1 NCRLVL
7 LGDTAQLPPVETSL
21 SPALDKGELAGYASE
36 VWETVLTD
44 VLRQEENSG
53 ILANATKLRE
63 MLDQDEELSGFPI
76 IDIDDYTDI
85 RRISGGDLIEE
96 INYCYDNY
104 GLEETLIITRSNK
117 RANLYNQGI
126 RNTVLHKEEELAP
139 GDFLLIVKNNY
150 HWIKEHEEI
159 SFIANGDIARVI
171 RIKKYHELYGLRF
184 ADITCELTDYRNV
197 EIDTRVILDTIH
209 SEGPC
214 LIHEHQ
220 EIVYSAVMEDYQDNS
235 VKRKRYEAL
244 RSDEFYNSLQ
254 IKFAYAMTCHKA
266 QGSQWKAVF
275 VDLGYF
281 TEEHLSRDFLR
292 WLYTAFTRA
301 TERLYLVNF
310 PKEFFKY

>member
-1 NCRLVL
+1 SGFLSESGAQSLFILRGYAGTGKTTLMRSFVQTLYEFNIKTVLLAPTGRAAKVLSNYVGLPSYTIHKKIYRQSRFQDGFGSFNLNDNLHKNTIFIVDEASMISNESSGNSVFGTGRLLDDLISYVYGGDNCRLVL

-171 RIKKYHELYGLRF
+171 RIKK
-184 ADITCELTDYRNV
+184 
-197 EIDTRVILDTIH
+197 
-209 SEGPC
+209 
-214 LIHEHQ
+214 
-220 EIVYSAVMEDYQDNS
+220 
-235 VKRKRYEAL
+235 
-244 RSDEFYNSLQ
+244 
-254 IKFAYAMTCHKA
+254 
-266 QGSQWKAVF
+266 
-275 VDLGYF
+275 
-281 TEEHLSRDFLR
+281 
-292 WLYTAFTRA
+292 
-301 TERLYLVNF
+301 
-310 PKEFFKY
+310 

>member
-1 NCRLVL
+1 M
-7 LGDTAQLPPVETSL
+7 ETSL

-171 RIKKYHELYGLRF
+171 RIKSTMNCMVSGL
-184 ADITCELTDYRNV
+184 
-197 EIDTRVILDTIH
+197 
-209 SEGPC
+209 
-214 LIHEHQ
+214 LI
-220 EIVYSAVMEDYQDNS
+220 
-235 VKRKRYEAL
+235 
-244 RSDEFYNSLQ
+244 SL
-254 IKFAYAMTCHKA
+254 A
-266 QGSQWKAVF
+266 
-275 VDLGYF
+275 
-281 TEEHLSRDFLR
+281 
-292 WLYTAFTRA
+292 
-301 TERLYLVNF
+301 N
-310 PKEFFKY
+310 

>member
-1 NCRLVL
+1 
-7 LGDTAQLPPVETSL
+7 
-21 SPALDKGELAGYASE
+21 
-36 VWETVLTD
+36 
-44 VLRQEENSG
+44 
-53 ILANATKLRE
+53 

-209 SEGPC
+209 SEGPG
-214 LIHEHQ
+214 LNHEQQ
-220 EIVYSAVMEDYQDNS
+220 ELFYSAVMEDYQDIS

-266 QGSQWKAVF
+266 QGGQWKAVF